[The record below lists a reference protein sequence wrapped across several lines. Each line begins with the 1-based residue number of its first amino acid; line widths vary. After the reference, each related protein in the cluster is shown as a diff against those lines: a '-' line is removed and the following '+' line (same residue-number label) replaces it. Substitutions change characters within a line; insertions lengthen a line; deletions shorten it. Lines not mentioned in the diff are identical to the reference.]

1 MTVDLEAIA
10 RRGRCE
16 ESSLRI
22 ALPLIEQGYSPPF
35 LARYRRDELGG
46 LDEAS
51 LWALAEALQADRQL
65 AARRAELLESWRA
78 TPIADPALGRAIE
91 KANSKRMLER
101 LGRRIKLESGEAVD
115 SATRLA
121 VRVLNPQKGDGDD
134 LHAIAEQMETIDD
147 ANEASAKLE
156 KSLAGRLA
164 GDPRMINA
172 AVQWLGK
179 HAKIHVIEIHDPHSS
194 ADHDH
199 DDAAEGGSKP
209 GSANAKGS
217 KSTKSV
223 DAKPAAKDDAAL
235 TKVAEESA
243 TETPAAETAAT
254 ETPAKETPAKETATT
269 EAANTAE
276 ATATGETPAADA
288 AAADAAAADAAAADA
303 AAADAAA
310 TEAAATS
317 EAENSVKTA
326 ESAAATE
333 TPAAETP
340 ATETPATEPTAADT
354 NANEA
359 AAETKQAG
367 EAAADESAAADAKTP
382 AAADAKKAKEPKTE
396 KKSEPAP
403 AKKQKKVS
411 PRQRRRRWLMSVLKP
426 LEGKRIPTN
435 KLSSF
440 QTVMLAR
447 ALRSQVANCSFEYD
461 ANRLV
466 AELQSTA
473 ERINPR
479 LADMLRSIL
488 IENEADIRGAAEAA
502 WWDELQER
510 ASTRLLGIAADH
522 LRMQVNRSGV
532 EAKVVMS
539 IDAVGPRTAATAIVA
554 SDGRLLHCED
564 LPCQLSAGM
573 RSQAVLRMGE
583 LIHAHHVDLIVISN
597 GPARRGCLV
606 AVSELVKQSPENS
619 IRWTLADR
627 SGADTYAGSQVA
639 DQEMRTTPRRFRSAA
654 WVAFSVLQPA
664 GAIAKVDPL
673 KLRLGS
679 FQRELSDQALMDVL
693 DDVMISGASRG
704 GVDANAA
711 PTSWLCRLPGVTP
724 QVADALDAARR
735 KELFKS
741 REQIEELESWG
752 DQASTRQALPF
763 LRVFGSEESLDGT
776 LIHPED
782 YPLAKKLA
790 TALEIELPP
799 STPPGYE
806 TPNFDEDASPKL
818 SDVVEPAA
826 ASEET
831 PSDEAAEEKPFG
843 LSAELDTANDSG
855 DAAPADPPP
864 ESVSATELSGEAAA
878 ESETAASESSE
889 SDSSAGDAAASD
901 SSEPAAA
908 DAAAD
913 VEAAPSTEESK
924 PAEEAAVSM
933 RVVRPRPEKTK
944 IDKCIKEWQIGAR
957 RARQLVSWLCDP
969 FGDSDV
975 ADGASN
981 AVLTSMPNLKTLKTG
996 DQVIGVVV
1004 GVMPFGV
1011 FVELA
1016 PDCSGLIHV
1025 SRVSEQFI
1033 EDLHEAIQVGD
1044 VITTWVTGIDTKRR
1058 RVALSAIS
1066 PQREIELEEMR
1077 RQRSDRP
1084 HRGQQSQ
1091 NRGGGN
1097 RGGGGGAGRGDAAGG
1112 QAAKGGRPDN
1122 RGGRGKAGAA
1132 GGGGDRG
1139 GRPGG
1144 GGGRGGRDGGRGRDN
1159 RGRDQRGGGRGKQSE
1174 TYRVVS
1180 SKPVEPISD
1189 AMLKGD
1195 EPLRSFGDLMQF
1207 VSKDKAEPAKEVKPK
1222 KEKAKPEASA
1232 VAEATEATAA
1242 GSEKA
1247 VVAEAVKAETPKP
1260 ETPKPEITEAS
1271 SAASGD
1277 EPTSTSTEPSA

>member
-101 LGRRIKLESGEAVD
+101 LGRRIKLESSEAVD

-179 HAKIHVIEIHDPHSS
+179 NAKIHVIEIHDPHSS
-194 ADHDH
+194 ADHDD
-199 DDAAEGGSKP
+199 DDAAGNAAKP
-209 GSANAKGS
+209 GSTKSKKA

-223 DAKPAAKDDAAL
+223 DAKSATKDEAAL
-235 TKVAEESA
+235 TKVAEEKASEEKAAEEKVAAETTADGETAKAEPPAATSETAADPAAATTSDKPAA
-243 TETPAAETAAT
+243 TENAATEPVATESPAAEASSGEATAASTDTAPAETAAPESAGSAAGEAT
-254 ETPAKETPAKETATT
+254 AAADASATT
-269 EAANTAE
+269 EA
-276 ATATGETPAADA
+276 
-288 AAADAAAADAAAADA
+288 
-303 AAADAAA
+303 
-310 TEAAATS
+310 
-317 EAENSVKTA
+317 
-326 ESAAATE
+326 
-333 TPAAETP
+333 
-340 ATETPATEPTAADT
+340 PATEPAVTEPAKSGE
-354 NANEA
+354 EA
-359 AAETKQAG
+359 AASGDKPA
-367 EAAADESAAADAKTP
+367 EAKGS
-382 AAADAKKAKEPKTE
+382 EPKAE

-679 FQRELSDQALMDVL
+679 FQRELSDQALMEVL
-693 DDVMISGASRG
+693 DDVMVSGASRG

-735 KELFKS
+735 QELFKS
-741 REQIEELESWG
+741 REQIEELDAWG

-763 LRVFGSEESLDGT
+763 LRVFGSDETLDGT

-799 STPPGYE
+799 ATPPGYE
-806 TPNFDEDASPKL
+806 TPNFDEDALPKL
-818 SDVVEPAA
+818 SDAVEPVE
-826 ASEET
+826 ASEES
-831 PSDEAAEEKPFG
+831 PSEDTTEEKPFG
-843 LSAELDTANDSG
+843 LTAELDAADAGS
-855 DAAPADPPP
+855 DAA
-864 ESVSATELSGEAAA
+864 ATESPAASDAENKAEAESAGEASAA
-878 ESETAASESSE
+878 SETADAESSAAEASEPEAALTDGGQSE
-889 SDSSAGDAAASD
+889 GEQAETPAATDAA
-901 SSEPAAA
+901 
-908 DAAAD
+908 
-913 VEAAPSTEESK
+913 K

-933 RVVRPRPEKTK
+933 RVVRPRPEKAK

-981 AVLTSMPNLKTLKTG
+981 AVLTSMPNLKTLKPG

-1025 SRVSEQFI
+1025 SRVSEQFV

-1066 PQREIELEEMR
+1066 PEREIELEELR

-1084 HRGQQSQ
+1084 HRGQPSQ
-1091 NRGGGN
+1091 NRGGAN
-1097 RGGGGGAGRGDAAGG
+1097 RGGGGGGARRSDSGPGG
-1112 QAAKGGRPDN
+1112 GPAAKGGRPDN
-1122 RGGRGKAGAA
+1122 RGGRGKAGAGS
-1132 GGGGDRG
+1132 GGGQ
-1139 GRPGG
+1139 
-1144 GGGRGGRDGGRGRDN
+1144 RGGRDGGRGRDH
-1159 RGRDQRGGGRGKQSE
+1159 RGRDNRGGGRGKQAE

-1195 EPLRSFGDLMQF
+1195 EPLRSFGDLLQF
-1207 VSKDKAEPAKEVKPK
+1207 VSKDKGEPAKEVKPK
-1222 KEKAKPEASA
+1222 KEKAEAKPEASA
-1232 VAEATEATAA
+1232 AAEPKEVTASAGGEKSSEPAAETAKSETAKPEAAKSETVKAESAEVSSTAA
-1242 GSEKA
+1242 G
-1247 VVAEAVKAETPKP
+1247 
-1260 ETPKPEITEAS
+1260 
-1271 SAASGD
+1271 D
-1277 EPTSTSTEPSA
+1277 DPTSTSTDTSV

>member
-101 LGRRIKLESGEAVD
+101 LGRRIKLESSEAVD

-134 LHAIAEQMETIDD
+134 LHAIAEKMETIDD

-179 HAKIHVIEIHDPHSS
+179 NAKIHVIEIHDPHSS

-199 DDAAEGGSKP
+199 DDAGDKAAKP
-209 GSANAKGS
+209 GSTKSKKS

-223 DAKPAAKDDAAL
+223 DAKPAAKDDAAKDEAAL

-243 TETPAAETAAT
+243 TESTPAAEAASDEKPVAETAAI
-254 ETPAKETPAKETATT
+254 ETPATESAAADSTSEAATT
-269 EAANTAE
+269 
-276 ATATGETPAADA
+276 ADA
-288 AAADAAAADAAAADA
+288 AKAE
-303 AAADAAA
+303 
-310 TEAAATS
+310 EA
-317 EAENSVKTA
+317 
-326 ESAAATE
+326 AAATE
-333 TPAAETP
+333 TPAATETTA
-340 ATETPATEPTAADT
+340 ATETPATTETATSEAVATEPAAEKTAGDAAAT
-354 NANEA
+354 ESATEAPATEA
-359 AAETKQAG
+359 AKP
-367 EAAADESAAADAKTP
+367 ADADSAAAATGDKP
-382 AAADAKKAKEPKTE
+382 AADAADAKAKEPKAE

-619 IRWTLADR
+619 VRWTLADR

-693 DDVMISGASRG
+693 DDVMVSGASRG

-724 QVADALDAARR
+724 QVADALDSARR

-741 REQIEELESWG
+741 REQIEELDAWG

-763 LRVFGSEESLDGT
+763 LRVFGSEETLDGT
-776 LIHPED
+776 LVHPED

-806 TPNFDEDASPKL
+806 TPNFDEDALPKL
-818 SDVVEPAA
+818 SDVVEPVAE
-826 ASEET
+826 SEDK
-831 PSDEAAEEKPFG
+831 PSEEAAEEKPFG
-843 LSAELDTANDSG
+843 LTAELDTANSG
-855 DAAPADPPP
+855 DDAAATDASTESGTEATAPA
-864 ESVSATELSGEAAA
+864 EAAEGSDA
-878 ESETAASESSE
+878 TAGSENSDA
-889 SDSSAGDAAASD
+889 DSSAGDAAASESAD
-901 SSEPAAA
+901 SPAAEAAAEA
-908 DAAAD
+908 DATSESDAA
-913 VEAAPSTEESK
+913 K

-933 RVVRPRPEKTK
+933 RVVRPRPEKAK

-1077 RQRSDRP
+1077 RQRNERP
-1084 HRGQQSQ
+1084 HRGQHSQ

-1097 RGGGGGAGRGDAAGG
+1097 RGGGNREGGGARGGAAAGGG

-1132 GGGGDRG
+1132 GGGG
-1139 GRPGG
+1139 RPGG
-1144 GGGRGGRDGGRGRDN
+1144 GGQRGGRDGGRGRDN
-1159 RGRDQRGGGRGKQSE
+1159 RGRDNRGGGRGKHSE

-1180 SKPVEPISD
+1180 NKPVEPISD

-1222 KEKAKPEASA
+1222 QEKVKPEASA
-1232 VAEATEATAA
+1232 VAETSEAATTAA
-1242 GSEKA
+1242 EKTA
-1247 VVAEAVKAETPKP
+1247 DAAAEPVKAESPKSELPKP
-1260 ETPKPEITEAS
+1260 ESTEAS
-1271 SAASGD
+1271 PTTSGD
-1277 EPTSTSTEPSA
+1277 EPKSTSTEPSA

>member
-51 LWALAEALQADRQL
+51 LWALAEAVQSDRQL
-65 AARRAELLESWRA
+65 AARRAELLESWSA

-134 LHAIAEQMETIDD
+134 LHAIAEKMEAIDD

-179 HAKIHVIEIHDPHSS
+179 NAKIHVIEIHDPHSS
-194 ADHDH
+194 ADHGDDDSDH
-199 DDAAEGGSKP
+199 GKEQKP
-209 GSANAKGS
+209 SSA
-217 KSTKSV
+217 STKSV
-223 DAKPAAKDDAAL
+223 KSKAAASDEASL
-235 TKVAEESA
+235 TKVAEEPAAKEAASDASAA
-243 TETPAAETAAT
+243 TESSETAESKSEQPAATVETTEPKAEESKVEVKAETAAAAAPEATSETPQAETPKT
-254 ETPAKETPAKETATT
+254 ETPQ
-269 EAANTAE
+269 AE
-276 ATATGETPAADA
+276 ATAEPAVSEAATAGTASTTPATEATDAAAEATTTEASSPETPASSETPASP
-288 AAADAAAADAAAADA
+288 
-303 AAADAAA
+303 
-310 TEAAATS
+310 EAAAT
-317 EAENSVKTA
+317 
-326 ESAAATE
+326 
-333 TPAAETP
+333 
-340 ATETPATEPTAADT
+340 
-354 NANEA
+354 
-359 AAETKQAG
+359 TKP
-367 EAAADESAAADAKTP
+367 SFADAK
-382 AAADAKKAKEPKTE
+382 DSEAKGKEPKSD
-396 KKSEPAP
+396 KKAEPAP

-426 LEGKRIPTN
+426 LQGKRIPTN

-466 AELQSTA
+466 AELQATA
-473 ERINPR
+473 DRINPR
-479 LADMLRSIL
+479 LADMLRNIL

-510 ASTRLLGIAADH
+510 ASSRLLGIAADH

-532 EAKVVMS
+532 EAKVIMS

-606 AVSELVKQSPENS
+606 AVGELVKQSPENS

-654 WVAFSVLQPA
+654 WVAFSILQPA

-679 FQRELSDQALMDVL
+679 FQRELADKALMEVL

-704 GVDANAA
+704 GVDANSA
-711 PTSWLCRLPGVTP
+711 PTSWLCRLPGVT
-724 QVADALDAARR
+724 QEVADALDSARR
-735 KELFKS
+735 NELFKS
-741 REQIEELESWG
+741 REQIEELDAWG
-752 DQASTRQALPF
+752 DKASTRQALPF
-763 LRVFGSEESLDGT
+763 LRVFGSEEVLDGT

-790 TALEIELPP
+790 TTLEIELPP

-806 TPNFDEDASPKL
+806 TPNFDEDAAPKL
-818 SDVVEPAA
+818 SDVVEPVA
-826 ASEET
+826 ET
-831 PSDEAAEEKPFG
+831 KELKTAETDEEKPFG
-843 LSAELDTANDSG
+843 LAAENEAGES
-855 DAAPADPPP
+855 DAAPADPAA
-864 ESVSATELSGEAAA
+864 EDVSAAEPSGEPAA
-878 ESETAASESSE
+878 EPAVETAEADASASESAEE
-889 SDSSAGDAAASD
+889 SVAEAPQAEESSDAA
-901 SSEPAAA
+901 EPA
-908 DAAAD
+908 
-913 VEAAPSTEESK
+913 EAA
-924 PAEEAAVSM
+924 AAVSM
-933 RVVRPRPEKTK
+933 RVVRPRPEKAK

-957 RARQLVSWLCDP
+957 RTRQLVSWLCDP

-1077 RQRSDRP
+1077 RQRNDRP
-1084 HRGQQSQ
+1084 QRGQQSQ
-1091 NRGGGN
+1091 NRGGN
-1097 RGGGGGAGRGDAAGG
+1097 RGGANRDAAPARGGASSGG
-1112 QAAKGGRPDN
+1112 AQASQGNRPDN
-1122 RGGRGKAGAA
+1122 RGGRGKAGASS
-1132 GGGGDRG
+1132 GGGDRG
-1139 GRPGG
+1139 GRQSGG
-1144 GGGRGGRDGGRGRDN
+1144 GQRGGRDGGRGRDN
-1159 RGRDQRGGGRGKQSE
+1159 RGRDNRGGGRGKQSE

-1207 VSKDKAEPAKEVKPK
+1207 VTKDKVEPAKEVKSK
-1222 KEKAKPEASA
+1222 KEKANVSSEAPATAEATPSTTAPAASEEPAKA
-1232 VAEATEATAA
+1232 VAET
-1242 GSEKA
+1242 S
-1247 VVAEAVKAETPKP
+1247 KP
-1260 ETPKPEITEAS
+1260 ESADTSTVTP
-1271 SAASGD
+1271 GD
-1277 EPTSTSTEPSA
+1277 EPTSTPTDTSA

>member
-22 ALPLIEQGYSPPF
+22 ALPLLEQGYSPPF
-35 LARYRRDELGG
+35 LARYRRDELNG
-46 LDEAS
+46 LDESS
-51 LWALAEALQADRQL
+51 LWALAEALHAEQQL

-101 LGRRIKLESGEAVD
+101 LGRRIKLESSEAVD
-115 SATRLA
+115 SATRLS

-134 LHAIAEQMETIDD
+134 LHAIAESMQAVED

-179 HAKIHVIEIHDPHSS
+179 NAKIHIIEIHDPHSS
-194 ADHDH
+194 ADHADENS
-199 DDAAEGGSKP
+199 EGDSKP
-209 GSANAKGS
+209 SS
-217 KSTKSV
+217 TSTKAI
-223 DAKPAAKDDAAL
+223 DAK
-235 TKVAEESA
+235 
-243 TETPAAETAAT
+243 TPAKSDKSAKSLTQVAD
-254 ETPAKETPAKETATT
+254 ETPAKASET
-269 EAANTAE
+269 EAVTAKAEPNAAEPNAAESTTPESAGDVANSADNTDAEKVEAVAEAAGTDAPAAESDSKPATDAATDASETSPAATAESSDAE
-276 ATATGETPAADA
+276 ATT
-288 AAADAAAADAAAADA
+288 
-303 AAADAAA
+303 
-310 TEAAATS
+310 
-317 EAENSVKTA
+317 
-326 ESAAATE
+326 
-333 TPAAETP
+333 AETP
-340 ATETPATEPTAADT
+340 ATD
-354 NANEA
+354 
-359 AAETKQAG
+359 K
-367 EAAADESAAADAKTP
+367 AADEIGFTP
-382 AAADAKKAKEPKTE
+382 DTTAKAKAE
-396 KKSEPAP
+396 KKPEPAP

-426 LEGKRIPTN
+426 LQGKRIPAS

-488 IENEADIRGAAEAA
+488 IENEAEIRAAAEAA
-502 WWDELQER
+502 WWDELKER
-510 ASTRLLGIAADH
+510 ASSRLLGIAADH

-539 IDAVGPRTAATAIVA
+539 IDAVGPRTAATTIVS

-583 LIHAHHVDLIVISN
+583 LIHTHHVDLIVVSN

-654 WVAFSVLQPA
+654 WIAFSILQPA

-679 FQRELSDQALMDVL
+679 FQRELSDQSLMEVL
-693 DDVMISGASRG
+693 DDVMVSGASRG
-704 GVDANAA
+704 GVDVNSA

-724 QVADALDAARR
+724 EVANALDAARR
-735 KELFKS
+735 TELFQS
-741 REQIEELESWG
+741 RAQIEELEQWG
-752 DQASTRQALPF
+752 DVASTRQALPF
-763 LRVFGSEESLDGT
+763 LRVFGSQEVLDGT

-790 TALEIELPP
+790 STLEIELPP

-806 TPNFDEDASPKL
+806 TPNFDEDATPNL
-818 SDVVEPAA
+818 SDVVDPAQTGNEAA
-826 ASEET
+826 A
-831 PSDEAAEEKPFG
+831 DAASQVEEKPFG
-843 LSAELDTANDSG
+843 LTAEAEASETETTEATSEEGQADTPQPAPETSAAEAVATSELSAEASDEASPETA
-855 DAAPADPPP
+855 
-864 ESVSATELSGEAAA
+864 T
-878 ESETAASESSE
+878 SETAETPE
-889 SDSSAGDAAASD
+889 T
-901 SSEPAAA
+901 PAAETS
-908 DAAAD
+908 
-913 VEAAPSTEESK
+913 EAAQPTA
-924 PAEEAAVSM
+924 PVSL
-933 RVVRPRPEKTK
+933 RVVRPRPEKAK

-981 AVLTSMPNLKTLKTG
+981 AVLSTMPNLKTLKTG

-1066 PQREIELEEMR
+1066 PEREAQLEEL
-1077 RQRSDRP
+1077 RQKRNERP
-1084 HRGQQSQ
+1084 ARGYNSQ
-1091 NRGGGN
+1091 NRGGN
-1097 RGGGGGAGRGDAAGG
+1097 RDGAPGRGNASGGNARSGGG
-1112 QAAKGGRPDN
+1112 QAGQAN
-1122 RGGRGKAGAA
+1122 RGGRGKTGAA
-1132 GGGGDRG
+1132 SGGGGRTSGGNDRG
-1139 GRPGG
+1139 GRQTGG
-1144 GGGRGGRDGGRGRDN
+1144 QRGGGRDGGRGRDN
-1159 RGRDQRGGGRGKQSE
+1159 RGRKQAE

-1195 EPLRSFGDLMQF
+1195 VPLRSFGDLMQF
-1207 VSKDKAEPAKEVKPK
+1207 VSKDKVEPAKA
-1222 KEKAKPEASA
+1222 EKAKAKPAKEPATKPENASTDESKPENP
-1232 VAEATEATAA
+1232 VAAPVVSEKAAEVTSEKPKLETPATAA
-1242 GSEKA
+1242 DSAGDQQNS
-1247 VVAEAVKAETPKP
+1247 TP
-1260 ETPKPEITEAS
+1260 T
-1271 SAASGD
+1271 D
-1277 EPTSTSTEPSA
+1277 PSA